1 MHFLCGGCPRQCYLG
16 NDYILCLSQAVTPVK
31 ALLLRCR
38 VPSLSKI
45 KYFFQNSD
53 FMIIYCKYTH
63 FSYTL
68 QYCISLHVKNSTK
81 WFIFVYAEYKNF
93 VISVFYCLKI
103 KQHTGSIRN
112 TLEAATRLIP
122 TPPAL
127 RDSSMM
133 VGDPGAGLENSSTDR
148 SLCFMDIVPSNLTE

>member
-1 MHFLCGGCPRQCYLG
+1 
-16 NDYILCLSQAVTPVK
+16 
-31 ALLLRCR
+31 
-38 VPSLSKI
+38 
-45 KYFFQNSD
+45 
-53 FMIIYCKYTH
+53 MIIYCKYTH

-148 SLCFMDIVPSNLTE
+148 SLCFMDIVPSNLTEWKPRALQTVSELSNTCTVAPVLWHHLWDNDKMAT